1 MPIMEQSS
9 SQNKI
14 DFRYIDVEKIR
25 PNPWNPNR
33 MRPELLA
40 KLASEIRRKGMILP
54 LVTRPVENFFQI
66 IDGEHRWQAAVS
78 IGIQSLPC
86 IVVEMDEAEAR
97 LKTLQLNRLRGED
110 EPELLARLLREL
122 NIEMGIEHLASRLP
136 YDRIEIEQSLELL
149 EIKESAESR
158 QKLEQEMQEM
168 LRDRIFSVIVSEQEK
183 ATIEHAIHLAQ
194 SSSGQPLRPG
204 SALAKICEKFL
215 KNQESK

>member
-1 MPIMEQSS
+1 LPITEQSS

-14 DFRYIDVEKIR
+14 DFRYIEVEKIR

-40 KLASEIRRKGMILP
+40 KLTSEIRRKGMILP

-66 IDGEHRWQAAVS
+66 IDGEHRWQAAKQMELKIV
-78 IGIQSLPC
+78 PC

-97 LKTLQLNRLRGED
+97 LKNLQLNRLRGED

-122 NIEMGIEHLASRLP
+122 NIEMGIEQLAGRLP
-136 YDRIEIEQSLELL
+136 FDRIEIEQSLELL

-158 QKLEQEMQEM
+158 QKLEREMQEM

-183 ATIEHAIHLAQ
+183 ATIEHSIHLAQ

-204 SALAKICEKFL
+204 SALAKICGAYL
-215 KNQESK
+215 

>member
-1 MPIMEQSS
+1 MEQPS

-14 DFRYIDVEKIR
+14 DFRDIDVEKIR

-33 MRPELLA
+33 MGSELLA
-40 KLASEIRRKGMILP
+40 KLTSEIRRKRMILP
-54 LVTRPVENFFQI
+54 LVTRPVDNFFQI

-78 IGIQSLPC
+78 IGMQSLPC

-122 NIEMGIEHLASRLP
+122 NIEMGIEQLANRLP

-149 EIKESAESR
+149 EIRESAETR
-158 QKLEQEMQEM
+158 QKLEREMQEM
-168 LRDRIFSVIVSEQEK
+168 LKDRIFSVIVNGPDKAAIEQ
-183 ATIEHAIHLAQ
+183 AINLAQ
-194 SSSGQPLRPG
+194 ARSEIPIKPG
-204 SALAKICEKFL
+204 CALARICEIFSQNITPK
-215 KNQESK
+215 